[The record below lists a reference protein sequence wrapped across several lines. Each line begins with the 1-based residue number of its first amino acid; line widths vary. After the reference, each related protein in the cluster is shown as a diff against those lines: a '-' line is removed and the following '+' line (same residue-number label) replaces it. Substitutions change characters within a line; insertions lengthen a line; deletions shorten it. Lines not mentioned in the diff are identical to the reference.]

1 MFQYAEYKRQCTEI
15 PPMDCHSVSPD
26 ELSDTEY
33 QRYKEECRTAED
45 CAKINPKDLTGEEVR
60 KIT

>member
-1 MFQYAEYKRQCTEI
+1 
-15 PPMDCHSVSPD
+15 MDCHSVSPD